1 MIPAST
7 SKAAGE
13 RVNGAEEKSSHVG
26 AVESLKSWLFPIAFG
41 NQTISRREALELN
54 TFAETHGFASPPRG
68 GFAFIVCNRL
78 IKIIVAGRPAT
89 LLVNDVSALFVNS

>member
-13 RVNGAEEKSSHVG
+13 RVSGAEEKSSHVG

-41 NQTISRREALELN
+41 NQTISLGEALELK
-54 TFAETHGFASPPRG
+54 TPEETHGFASPPRG

-78 IKIIVAGRPAT
+78 VKIVAARPARGGRRHT
-89 LLVNDVSALFVNS
+89 